1 MSIAA
6 YQPLCERLGL
16 TQGIPYTP
24 RWSAAPDFL
33 ALIVDHV
40 LTHQPQTIVECGS
53 GLTTLTLA
61 RACAMNG
68 SGHVHSLEN
77 GADYAA
83 NTRLDIARYELDE
96 YSTVL
101 HAPLV
106 PYTIHGRDYQW
117 YEIAPLTA
125 RDIDLLVIDGP
136 PGFIQRH
143 SRYPALPLLH
153 ERLADGCTVFM
164 DDAARPD
171 EQELAAMW
179 LGEMPTARHEYI
191 ANERG
196 CAILRITDA
205 CIQCMG

>member
-24 RWSAAPDFL
+24 QWSAAPDFL
-33 ALIVDHV
+33 TLIVDHV
-40 LTHQPQTIVECGS
+40 LTHRPPTIVECGS
-53 GLTTLTLA
+53 GLTTLMLA
-61 RACAMNG
+61 RCCALNR
-68 SGHVHSLEN
+68 SGHVYSLEN

-83 NTRLDIARYELDE
+83 NTRRDIARYGLDE

-106 PYTIHGRDYQW
+106 PYTINGRDYQW
-117 YEIAPLTA
+117 YDVAPLA
-125 RDIDLLVIDGP
+125 AKDIDLLVIDGP

-153 ERLADGCTVFM
+153 KRLADGCTVFM

-179 LGEMPTARHEYI
+179 LGEMPTVHHEYI

-196 CAILRITDA
+196 CVFLRLA
-205 CIQCMG
+205 KA